1 MIHCSFFDPLKKA
14 IFHGWNIEEY
24 LLNAYVC
31 NNVSLFFTNLCNNV
45 SPLTNLS
52 NKASFFF
59 TTLLFLNKVFES
71 RRFRFFPDFADE
83 SDDEYYSNDYVD
95 DSSSNYSDSDDVDDD
110 YEDDDDEDEDD
121 DEDDDGGGGGDEDE
135 EGGVTFDFI
144 DEDDAC
150 EEDDSELFDSVD
162 TDEYGDSIDDFGSE
176 E

>member
-1 MIHCSFFDPLKKA
+1 MVLVRVLEADKQVVNCIESHPYISMLASSGIERDIKIWTPTAVEKA
-14 IFHGWNIEEY
+14 NFPT
-24 LLNAYVC
+24 
-31 NNVSLFFTNLCNNV
+31 NVE
-45 SPLTNLS
+45 
-52 NKASFFF
+52 
-59 TTLLFLNKVFES
+59 KVFES